1 MPVFLVPD
9 MTCDG
14 CVRAVTN
21 AVQAVDGAAV
31 VRADL
36 TTKRVEIDS
45 AAEFPALAEAV
56 RDAGFT
62 VEAAA

>member
-21 AVQAVDGAAV
+21 AVRAVDGAAV

-36 TTKRVEIDS
+36 ATKRVEIDS
-45 AAEFPALAEAV
+45 TAEPPALAEAV

-62 VEAAA
+62 VEAA

>member
-21 AVQAVDGAAV
+21 AVKAVDGAAV

-36 TTKRVEIDS
+36 ATKRVEIDS
-45 AAEFPALAEAV
+45 TAAAPALAEAV

-62 VEAAA
+62 VEAA

>member
-1 MPVFLVPD
+1 MLVFLVPD

-21 AVQAVDGAAV
+21 AVKAV
-31 VRADL
+31 VSADL
-36 TTKRVEIDS
+36 TTKRVTIDS
-45 AAEFPALAEAV
+45 SADAPALAEAV

-62 VEAAA
+62 VEAA

>member
-31 VRADL
+31 VKADL
-36 TTKRVEIDS
+36 TTKRVVIDS
-45 AAEFPALAEAV
+45 SADAPALAEAV

-62 VEAAA
+62 VEAA